1 LSNDFCRF
9 DLQICRDAEQF
20 DSIYFYISC
29 IGILVALS
37 SAYGGISFIYQSNR
51 REKKAM
57 QKQMRIAPSKTNN
70 GIQSEVSTTND
81 ITEEEASDVHE
92 SGV

>member
-1 LSNDFCRF
+1 
-9 DLQICRDAEQF
+9 
-20 DSIYFYISC
+20 
-29 IGILVALS
+29 
-37 SAYGGISFIYQSNR
+37 
-51 REKKAM
+51 M

-92 SGV
+92 SGVWHQTDID